1 MMISEEK
8 QLYIGRPSQ
17 ILNILSFIIWSW
29 TLFVP
34 IIIYFKTRFTVYEV
48 TDQRIKLKTGI
59 LSQEIDE
66 CELYRVRDYRVVK
79 PFFQRI
85 FGLGRI
91 ELVTSDRSNS
101 NINLNGIKDPE
112 NLYNLIRDNV
122 EKIRRK
128 TGTRELDVE

>member
-1 MMISEEK
+1 MFTEEK

-17 ILNILSFIIWSW
+17 ILNIVSFILWSW
-29 TLFVP
+29 TLLIPV
-34 IIIYFKTRFTVYEV
+34 IIYLKTRFTVYEV

-59 LSQEIDE
+59 LNQEIDE
-66 CELYRVRDYRVVK
+66 CELYRVRDYKIVK

-85 FGLGRI
+85 FGLGKI

>member
-1 MMISEEK
+1 MTSEEK

-17 ILNILSFIIWSW
+17 ILNIVSFIIWSW

-34 IIIYFKTRFTVYEV
+34 IIIYLKTRFTVYEV

-59 LSQEIDE
+59 LNQEIDE
-66 CELYRVRDYRVVK
+66 CELYRVRDYKIVK

-85 FGLGRI
+85 FGLGKI

-101 NINLNGIKDPE
+101 SINLNGIKNPE

-128 TGTRELDVE
+128 TGTREIDVE

>member
-1 MMISEEK
+1 MTLDEK
-8 QLYIGRPSQ
+8 LLYIGRPSQ
-17 ILNILSFIIWSW
+17 ILNIISFIIWSW

-34 IIIYFKTRFTVYEV
+34 IIIYLKTRFTVYEV

-59 LSQEIDE
+59 LNQEIDE
-66 CELYRVRDYRVVK
+66 CELYRVRDYKIVK

-85 FGLGRI
+85 FGLGKI

-101 NINLNGIKDPE
+101 SINLNGIKNPE
-112 NLYNLIRDNV
+112 NLYDLIRDNV

-128 TGTRELDVE
+128 TGTREIDVE

>member
-1 MMISEEK
+1 MVTEEK

-17 ILNILSFIIWSW
+17 ILNIILFILWSW
-29 TLFVP
+29 TLFIP
-34 IIIYFKTRFTVYEV
+34 LIIYLKTRFTVYEV
-48 TDQRIKLKTGI
+48 TNQRIKLKTGI
-59 LSQEIDE
+59 LNQEIDE
-66 CELYRVRDYRVVK
+66 CELYRVRDYKVVK

-85 FGLGRI
+85 FGLGKI

-101 NINLNGIKDPE
+101 NINLDGIKDPE

-128 TGTRELDVE
+128 TGTREIDVE

>member
-1 MMISEEK
+1 MIIEEK

-17 ILNILSFIIWSW
+17 ILNIVSFILWSW
-29 TLFVP
+29 TLLIP
-34 IIIYFKTRFTVYEV
+34 IIIYLKTRFTVYEL
-48 TDQRIKLKTGI
+48 TNQRIKLKTGI
-59 LSQEIDE
+59 LNQEIDE
-66 CELYRVRDYRVVK
+66 CELYRVRDYKVVK

-85 FGLGRI
+85 FGLGKI

>member
-1 MMISEEK
+1 MTLEEK
-8 QLYIGRPSQ
+8 RLYIGRPSQ
-17 ILNILSFIIWSW
+17 ILNIISFIIWSW

-34 IIIYFKTRFTVYEV
+34 IIIYLKTRFTVYEV

-59 LSQEIDE
+59 LNQEIDE
-66 CELYRVRDYRVVK
+66 CELYRVRDYKIVK

-85 FGLGRI
+85 FGLGKI

-101 NINLNGIKDPE
+101 SINLNGIKNPE
-112 NLYNLIRDNV
+112 NLYDLIRDNV

-128 TGTRELDVE
+128 TGTREIDVE

>member
-1 MMISEEK
+1 MVTEEK
-8 QLYIGRPSQ
+8 KLYIGRPSQ
-17 ILNILSFIIWSW
+17 ILNIISFILWSW
-29 TLFVP
+29 TLFIP
-34 IIIYFKTRFTVYEV
+34 LIIYLKTRFTVYEV
-48 TDQRIKLKTGI
+48 TNQRIKLKTGI
-59 LSQEIDE
+59 LNQEIDE
-66 CELYRVRDYRVVK
+66 CELYRVRDYKVVK

-85 FGLGRI
+85 FGLGKI

-128 TGTRELDVE
+128 TGTREIDVE

>member
-1 MMISEEK
+1 MTLEEK

-17 ILNILSFIIWSW
+17 ILNIISFIIWSW

-34 IIIYFKTRFTVYEV
+34 IIIYLRTRFTVYEV

-59 LSQEIDE
+59 LNQEIDE
-66 CELYRVRDYRVVK
+66 CELYRVRDYKIVK

-85 FGLGRI
+85 FGLGKI

-128 TGTRELDVE
+128 TGTREIDVE

>member
-1 MMISEEK
+1 MTLDEK

-17 ILNILSFIIWSW
+17 ILNIISFIIWSW

-34 IIIYFKTRFTVYEV
+34 IIIYLKTRFTVYEV

-59 LSQEIDE
+59 LNQEIDE
-66 CELYRVRDYRVVK
+66 CELYRVRDYKIVK

-85 FGLGRI
+85 FGLGKI

-101 NINLNGIKDPE
+101 SINLNGIKNPE

-128 TGTRELDVE
+128 TGTREIDVE

>member
-1 MMISEEK
+1 MTSAEK

-17 ILNILSFIIWSW
+17 ILNIISFIIWSW

-34 IIIYFKTRFTVYEV
+34 IIIYLKTRFTVYEV

-59 LSQEIDE
+59 LNQEIDE
-66 CELYRVRDYRVVK
+66 CELYRVRDYKIVK

-85 FGLGRI
+85 FGLGKI

-122 EKIRRK
+122 EKTRRK

>member
-1 MMISEEK
+1 MVTEEK

-17 ILNILSFIIWSW
+17 ILNIISFILWCW
-29 TLFVP
+29 TLFIP
-34 IIIYFKTRFTVYEV
+34 LIIYLKTRFTVYEV
-48 TDQRIKLKTGI
+48 TNQRIKLKTGI
-59 LSQEIDE
+59 LNQEIDE
-66 CELYRVRDYRVVK
+66 CELYRVRDYKVVK

-85 FGLGRI
+85 FGLGKI

-128 TGTRELDVE
+128 TGTREIDVE

>member
-1 MMISEEK
+1 VVIEEK

-17 ILNILSFIIWSW
+17 ILNIISFILWSW
-29 TLFVP
+29 TLLIP
-34 IIIYFKTRFTVYEV
+34 IIIYLKTRFTVYEV

-59 LSQEIDE
+59 LNQEIDE
-66 CELYRVRDYRVVK
+66 CELYRVRDYKVVK

-85 FGLGRI
+85 FGLGKI

-128 TGTRELDVE
+128 TGTREIDVE

>member
-1 MMISEEK
+1 MTLEEK

-17 ILNILSFIIWSW
+17 ILNIISFIIWSW
-29 TLFVP
+29 TLFIP
-34 IIIYFKTRFTVYEV
+34 IIIYLKTRFTVYEV

-59 LSQEIDE
+59 LNQEIDE
-66 CELYRVRDYRVVK
+66 CELYRVRDYKIVK

-85 FGLGRI
+85 FGLGKI

-101 NINLNGIKDPE
+101 SINLNGIKNPE
-112 NLYNLIRDNV
+112 NLYDLIRDNV

-128 TGTRELDVE
+128 TGTKEIDVE

>member
-1 MMISEEK
+1 MNLEEK
-8 QLYIGRPSQ
+8 RLYIGRPSQ
-17 ILNILSFIIWSW
+17 ILNIISFIIWSW

-34 IIIYFKTRFTVYEV
+34 IIIYLKTRFTVYEV

-66 CELYRVRDYRVVK
+66 CELYRVRDYKIVK

-85 FGLGRI
+85 FGLGKI

-122 EKIRRK
+122 EKTRRK

>member
-1 MMISEEK
+1 MTLEEK

-17 ILNILSFIIWSW
+17 ILNIISFILWSW
-29 TLFVP
+29 TLLIP
-34 IIIYFKTRFTVYEV
+34 IVIYLKTRFTVYEV

-59 LSQEIDE
+59 LNQEIDE
-66 CELYRVRDYRVVK
+66 CELYRVRDYKIVK

-85 FGLGRI
+85 FGLGKI

-101 NINLNGIKDPE
+101 SINLNGIKNPE
-112 NLYNLIRDNV
+112 NLYDLIRDNV

-128 TGTRELDVE
+128 TGTREIDVE

>member
-1 MMISEEK
+1 MTLEEK

-17 ILNILSFIIWSW
+17 ILNIISFIIWSW

-34 IIIYFKTRFTVYEV
+34 IIIYLKTRFTVYEV

-59 LSQEIDE
+59 LNQEIEE
-66 CELYRVRDYRVVK
+66 CELYRVRDYKIVK

-85 FGLGRI
+85 FGLGKI

-101 NINLNGIKDPE
+101 SINLNGIKNPE
-112 NLYNLIRDNV
+112 NLYDLIRDNV

-128 TGTRELDVE
+128 TGTREIDVE

>member
-1 MMISEEK
+1 MTLEEK

-17 ILNILSFIIWSW
+17 ILNIISFIIWSW
-29 TLFVP
+29 TLFIP
-34 IIIYFKTRFTVYEV
+34 IIIYLKTRFTVYEV

-59 LSQEIDE
+59 LNQEIDE
-66 CELYRVRDYRVVK
+66 CELYRVRDYKIVK

-85 FGLGRI
+85 FGLGKI

-112 NLYNLIRDNV
+112 NLCNLIRDKV

>member
-1 MMISEEK
+1 MTLEEK

-17 ILNILSFIIWSW
+17 ILNIILFIIWSW

-34 IIIYFKTRFTVYEV
+34 IIIYLKTRFTVYEV

-66 CELYRVRDYRVVK
+66 CELYRVRDYKIVK

-85 FGLGRI
+85 FGLGKI

-122 EKIRRK
+122 EKTRRK

>member
-1 MMISEEK
+1 MVIAEK

-17 ILNILSFIIWSW
+17 ILNIVSFILWSW
-29 TLFVP
+29 TLLIP
-34 IIIYFKTRFTVYEV
+34 IVIYLKTRFTVYEV

-59 LSQEIDE
+59 LSQVIDE
-66 CELYRVRDYRVVK
+66 CELYRVRDYKVVK

-91 ELVTSDRSNS
+91 ELITSDRSNS
-101 NINLNGIKDPE
+101 GINLNGIKDPE

-122 EKIRRK
+122 EKIRKK
-128 TGTRELDVE
+128 TGTREIDVE

>member
-1 MMISEEK
+1 MTLEEK

-17 ILNILSFIIWSW
+17 ILNIISFIIWSW
-29 TLFVP
+29 TLLVP
-34 IIIYFKTRFTVYEV
+34 IIIYLRTRFTVYEV

-59 LSQEIDE
+59 LNQEIDE
-66 CELYRVRDYRVVK
+66 CELYRVRDYKIVK

-85 FGLGRI
+85 FGLGKI

-101 NINLNGIKDPE
+101 SINLNGIKNPE
-112 NLYNLIRDNV
+112 NLYDLIRDNV

-128 TGTRELDVE
+128 TGTREIDVE

>member
-1 MMISEEK
+1 MVFAEK

-17 ILNILSFIIWSW
+17 ILNILSFILWSW
-29 TLFVP
+29 TLLIP
-34 IIIYFKTRFTVYEV
+34 IIIYLKTRFTVYEV

-59 LSQEIDE
+59 LNQEIDE
-66 CELYRVRDYRVVK
+66 CELYRVRDYKVVK

-85 FGLGRI
+85 FVLGRI

>member
-1 MMISEEK
+1 MVIEEK

-17 ILNILSFIIWSW
+17 ILNIVSFILWSW
-29 TLFVP
+29 TLLIP
-34 IIIYFKTRFTVYEV
+34 IIIYLKTKFTVYEL

-59 LSQEIDE
+59 LNQEIDE
-66 CELYRVRDYRVVK
+66 CELYRIRDYKVVK

-85 FGLGRI
+85 FGLGKI

>member
-1 MMISEEK
+1 MVIAEK
-8 QLYIGRPSQ
+8 QLYTGRPSQ
-17 ILNILSFIIWSW
+17 ILNIVSFILWSW
-29 TLFVP
+29 TLLIP
-34 IIIYFKTRFTVYEV
+34 IIIYLKTRFTVYEL

-59 LSQEIDE
+59 LNQEIDE
-66 CELYRVRDYRVVK
+66 CELYRVRDYKVVK

-122 EKIRRK
+122 EIIRRK

>member
-1 MMISEEK
+1 MSSEEK

-17 ILNILSFIIWSW
+17 ILNIVPFIIWSW

-34 IIIYFKTRFTVYEV
+34 IIIYLRTRFTVYEV

-59 LSQEIDE
+59 LNQEIEE
-66 CELYRVRDYRVVK
+66 CELYRVRDYKIVK

-85 FGLGRI
+85 FGLGKI

-101 NINLNGIKDPE
+101 SINLNGIKNPE
-112 NLYNLIRDNV
+112 NLYDLIRDNV

-128 TGTRELDVE
+128 TGTREIDVE

>member
-1 MMISEEK
+1 MTLKEK

-17 ILNILSFIIWSW
+17 ILNIISFIIWSW

-34 IIIYFKTRFTVYEV
+34 IIIYLKTRFTVYEV

-59 LSQEIDE
+59 LNQEIDE
-66 CELYRVRDYRVVK
+66 CELYRVRDYKIVK

-85 FGLGRI
+85 FGLGKI

-101 NINLNGIKDPE
+101 SINLNGIKNPE
-112 NLYNLIRDNV
+112 NLYDLIRDNV

-128 TGTRELDVE
+128 TGTREIDVE

>member
-1 MMISEEK
+1 MTLEEK
-8 QLYIGRPSQ
+8 RLYIGRPSQ
-17 ILNILSFIIWSW
+17 ILNIISFIIWSW

-34 IIIYFKTRFTVYEV
+34 IIIYLKTRFTVYEI

-66 CELYRVRDYRVVK
+66 CELYRVRDYKVVK

>member
-1 MMISEEK
+1 MTLEEK
-8 QLYIGRPSQ
+8 HLYIGRPSQ
-17 ILNILSFIIWSW
+17 ILNIISFIIWSW

-34 IIIYFKTRFTVYEV
+34 IIIYLKTRFTVYEV

-66 CELYRVRDYRVVK
+66 CELYRVRDYKIVK

-85 FGLGRI
+85 FGLGKI

>member
-1 MMISEEK
+1 MVIEEK
-8 QLYIGRPSQ
+8 QL
-17 ILNILSFIIWSW
+17 LNIVSFILWSW
-29 TLFVP
+29 TLLIP
-34 IIIYFKTRFTVYEV
+34 IIIYLKTRFTVYEL
-48 TDQRIKLKTGI
+48 TNQRIKLKTGI
-59 LSQEIDE
+59 LNQEIDE
-66 CELYRVRDYRVVK
+66 CELYRVRDYKVVK

-85 FGLGRI
+85 FGLGKI

-112 NLYNLIRDNV
+112 KLYNLIRDNV

>member
-1 MMISEEK
+1 MTLEEK

-17 ILNILSFIIWSW
+17 ILNIISFIIWSW

-34 IIIYFKTRFTVYEV
+34 IIIYLRTRFTVYEV

-59 LSQEIDE
+59 LNQEIDE
-66 CELYRVRDYRVVK
+66 CELYRVRDYKIVK

-85 FGLGRI
+85 FGLGKI

-101 NINLNGIKDPE
+101 SINLNGIKNPE
-112 NLYNLIRDNV
+112 NLYDLIRDNV

-128 TGTRELDVE
+128 TGTREIDVE

>member
-1 MMISEEK
+1 MSLEEK

-17 ILNILSFIIWSW
+17 ILNILSFILWSW
-29 TLFVP
+29 TLIVP
-34 IIIYFKTRFTVYEV
+34 IIIYLKTRFTVYEL
-48 TDQRIKLKTGI
+48 TDERIKLKTGI

-66 CELYRVRDYRVVK
+66 CELYRIRDYKIVK

-85 FGLGRI
+85 FGLGNI
-91 ELVTSDRSNS
+91 ELITSDRSNMKI
-101 NINLNGIKDPE
+101 NINGIKDPE

-128 TGTRELDVE
+128 TGTREIDVE

>member
-1 MMISEEK
+1 MTLDEK
-8 QLYIGRPSQ
+8 QIYIGRPSQ
-17 ILNILSFIIWSW
+17 ILNIISFIIWSW

-34 IIIYFKTRFTVYEV
+34 IIIYLKTRFTVYEV

-66 CELYRVRDYRVVK
+66 CELYRVRDYKIVK

-85 FGLGRI
+85 FGLGKI

-101 NINLNGIKDPE
+101 SINFNGIKNPE

>member
-1 MMISEEK
+1 MVLEEK

-17 ILNILSFIIWSW
+17 ILNILSFILWSW
-29 TLFVP
+29 TILIPV
-34 IIIYFKTRFTVYEV
+34 IIYLKTRFTVYEV
-48 TDQRIKLKTGI
+48 TNQRIKLKIGI
-59 LSQEIDE
+59 LNQEIDE

-85 FGLGRI
+85 FGLGKI

-128 TGTRELDVE
+128 TGTREIDVE

>member
-1 MMISEEK
+1 MVTDEK

-17 ILNILSFIIWSW
+17 ILNIISFILWSW
-29 TLFVP
+29 TLFIP
-34 IIIYFKTRFTVYEV
+34 LIIYLKTRFTVYEV
-48 TDQRIKLKTGI
+48 TNQRIKLKTGI
-59 LSQEIDE
+59 LNQEIDE
-66 CELYRVRDYRVVK
+66 CELYRVRDYKVVK

-85 FGLGRI
+85 FGLGKI
-91 ELVTSDRSNS
+91 VLVTSDRSNS

-128 TGTRELDVE
+128 TGTREIDVE

>member
-1 MMISEEK
+1 MTFEEK

-17 ILNILSFIIWSW
+17 ILNIISFIIWSW

-34 IIIYFKTRFTVYEV
+34 IIIYLKTRFTVYEV

-59 LSQEIDE
+59 LNQEIDE
-66 CELYRVRDYRVVK
+66 CELYRVRDYKIVK

-85 FGLGRI
+85 FGLGKI

-101 NINLNGIKDPE
+101 SINLNGIKNPE
-112 NLYNLIRDNV
+112 NLYDLIRDNV

-128 TGTRELDVE
+128 TGTREIDVE

>member
-1 MMISEEK
+1 MTSEEK

-17 ILNILSFIIWSW
+17 ILNIISFIIWSW

-34 IIIYFKTRFTVYEV
+34 IIIYLKTRFTVYEV

-66 CELYRVRDYRVVK
+66 CELYRVRDYKIVK

-85 FGLGRI
+85 FGLGKI

-101 NINLNGIKDPE
+101 SINLNGIKNPE
-112 NLYNLIRDNV
+112 TLYDLIRDNV

-128 TGTRELDVE
+128 TGTREIDVE

>member
-1 MMISEEK
+1 MTLEEK

-17 ILNILSFIIWSW
+17 IINIISFIIWSW
-29 TLFVP
+29 TLFIP
-34 IIIYFKTRFTVYEV
+34 IIIYLKTRFTVYEV

-59 LSQEIDE
+59 LNQEIDE
-66 CELYRVRDYRVVK
+66 CELYRVRDYKIVK

-85 FGLGRI
+85 FGLGKI

-101 NINLNGIKDPE
+101 SINLNGIKNPE
-112 NLYNLIRDNV
+112 NLYDLIRDNV

-128 TGTRELDVE
+128 TGTREIDVE

>member
-1 MMISEEK
+1 MVIQEK

-17 ILNILSFIIWSW
+17 ILNIVSFILWSW
-29 TLFVP
+29 TLLIP
-34 IIIYFKTRFTVYEV
+34 IIIYLKTRFTVYEV

-59 LSQEIDE
+59 LNQEINE
-66 CELYRVRDYRVVK
+66 CELYRVRDYKVVK

-112 NLYNLIRDNV
+112 NLYNLIRTNV
-122 EKIRRK
+122 ETIRRK

>member
-1 MMISEEK
+1 MFTEEK

-17 ILNILSFIIWSW
+17 ILNIVSFILWSW
-29 TLFVP
+29 TLLIP
-34 IIIYFKTRFTVYEV
+34 IIIYLKTRFTVYEV

-59 LSQEIDE
+59 PNQEIDE
-66 CELYRVRDYRVVK
+66 CELYRVRDYKVVK

-85 FGLGRI
+85 FGLGKI

-101 NINLNGIKDPE
+101 NISLNGIKDPE
-112 NLYNLIRDNV
+112 FLYNLIRDNV

-128 TGTRELDVE
+128 TGTREIDVE